1 MSDESICL
9 VRGSIN
15 IDEFY
20 DLPTIVRPGQTIS
33 AFNFSKRLGGKG
45 ANQARAAARAG
56 ARVLL
61 DAAVGQ
67 GVEGESVKKELCGP
81 VKGVEDI
88 GVPFDAGDEPEGGI
102 LGERIRVWD
111 DGSTGKAIIQRA
123 EDGENSIII
132 LAGANASLPSKPY
145 TPLIPQNTTHL
156 LLANE
161 IPLDETLAYLRA
173 AASQQNVTT
182 IYNPSPM
189 PTSSE
194 LAAFPWNCVGWL
206 IVNEGELGDIAKAVF
221 SSSKE
226 VKLDGEGEVNGAVRY
241 LTNGKDKEDGKKTIE
256 AASIVA
262 KALHTALPRLSS
274 FDDDDSET
282 STAAVVN
289 IICTLGASGV
299 LHVRRSSFTASQGKD
314 EVNAKCLPAAKL
326 LRPIRDT
333 TGAGDCFMGYLAA
346 GLMRLQ
352 RKDGAGCAEG
362 EEEKFEGVLKRCLTA
377 CSICVE
383 NEGAQDSYPTMAQ
396 VETRLAKNPIS

>member
-1 MSDESICL
+1 L
-9 VRGSIN
+9 LLRP
-15 IDEFY
+15 Y
-20 DLPTIVRPGQTIS
+20 IV
-33 AFNFSKRLGGKG
+33 
-45 ANQARAAARAG
+45 
-56 ARVLL
+56 
-61 DAAVGQ
+61 
-67 GVEGESVKKELCGP
+67 
-81 VKGVEDI
+81 
-88 GVPFDAGDEPEGGI
+88 
-102 LGERIRVWD
+102 
-111 DGSTGKAIIQRA
+111 
-123 EDGENSIII
+123 I

-161 IPLDETLAYLRA
+161 IPLDETLAHLRA

-189 PTSSE
+189 PTSSQ

-221 SSSKE
+221 GSSKE
-226 VKLDGEGEVNGAVRY
+226 VKLDGEVNEAVRY

-274 FDDDDSET
+274 SDNNDSET

-299 LHVRRSSFTASQGKD
+299 LYVRRSSSTASQGKH

-352 RKDGAGCAEG
+352 RKDGAGGEEG
-362 EEEKFEGVLKRCLTA
+362 EEEKFEGVLKRCLTV
-377 CSICVE
+377 CLSGPLPLLLPNRTQPDIPHPNTGMLHLCRE
-383 NEGAQDSYPTMAQ
+383 
-396 VETRLAKNPIS
+396 

>member
-33 AFNFSKRLGGKG
+33 ARNFSKRLGGKG
-45 ANQARAAARAG
+45 ANQARAAASAG

-67 GVEGESVKKELCGP
+67 GVEGESVKKELCAA

-88 GVPFDAGDEPEGGI
+88 GVTFENDEKAEGSI
-102 LGERIRVWD
+102 LGERIRVWS

-145 TPLIPQNTTHL
+145 TPLIPQNSTHL

-173 AASQQNVTT
+173 AASQTNVTT

-189 PTSSE
+189 PTGPQ

-221 SSSKE
+221 GESLEEGSE
-226 VKLDGEGEVNGAVRY
+226 GDVKDAVEY
-241 LTNGKDKEDGKKTIE
+241 LTKKKEEDGKKTLE
-256 AASIVA
+256 AATVVA

-274 FDDDDSET
+274 KSNDNDNKTNPD
-282 STAAVVN
+282 AAVVN

-299 LHVRRSSFTASQGKD
+299 LYVRSSSTSQAGTD
-314 EVNAKCLPAAKL
+314 AKCLPAAKL

-333 TGAGDCFMGYLAA
+333 TGAGDCFMGFLAA
-346 GLMRLQ
+346 GLMRL
-352 RKDGAGCAEG
+352 REENGDDAEDR
-362 EEEKFEGVLKRCLTA
+362 FEGVLKRCLTA
-377 CSICVE
+377 CSMCVE

-396 VETRLAKNPIS
+396 VEARLAKNPIS